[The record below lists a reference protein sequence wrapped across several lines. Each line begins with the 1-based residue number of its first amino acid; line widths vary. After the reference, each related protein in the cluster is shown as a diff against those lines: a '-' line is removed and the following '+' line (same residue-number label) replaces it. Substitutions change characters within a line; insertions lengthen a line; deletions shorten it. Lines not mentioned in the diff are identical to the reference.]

1 MSKEDKKLTALAT
14 IGEKSVDAY
23 VDPNPPFAPCCD
35 DVAEECN
42 SAIDNTRRNIM
53 LKRSHEKPPRY
64 SKEVYGEFFKQF
76 SKYGNL
82 RDACTQSGLPRG
94 YVKRHSKKCPEF
106 QARMKEGA
114 EQSKERIDLRMRQL
128 ALGEAKKIEKGFEQ
142 SIPVLIELSKVLN
155 PDLYNNKLS
164 QDNRTQVNI
173 NLNEIIKEAEKIWD
187 AN

>member
-1 MSKEDKKLTALAT
+1 
-14 IGEKSVDAY
+14 
-23 VDPNPPFAPCCD
+23 
-35 DVAEECN
+35 
-42 SAIDNTRRNIM
+42 
-53 LKRSHEKPPRY
+53 
-64 SKEVYGEFFKQF
+64 
-76 SKYGNL
+76 
-82 RDACTQSGLPRG
+82 
-94 YVKRHSKKCPEF
+94 
-106 QARMKEGA
+106 
-114 EQSKERIDLRMRQL
+114 MRQL